1 MRVNIHEGRKLTGGN
16 IHPVCNVH
24 VGKQSKHTRV
34 QKSTTKPLWDE
45 VSWLGFISIPSKCF
59 RRKHFLLFPIHSFTI
74 FPDIISIFQVL
85 FYDFNCSA
93 LDLCDEPVTIEV
105 LNSRKI
111 RSDSLIGAF
120 KFDLGLV
127 YESTG
132 KSDWL
137 KWWSDKL
144 SDHSD
149 QLSEIIVASY
159 VDNSRQVTVQY

>member
-1 MRVNIHEGRKLTGGN
+1 MGGN

-34 QKSTTKPLWDE
+34 QKSTNKPLWDE
-45 VSWLGFISIPSKCF
+45 V
-59 RRKHFLLFPIHSFTI
+59 LFF
-74 FPDIISIFQVL
+74 
-85 FYDFNCSA
+85 DFNCSA

-132 KSDWL
+132 K
-137 KWWSDKL
+137 
-144 SDHSD
+144 
-149 QLSEIIVASY
+149 
-159 VDNSRQVTVQY
+159 